1 MKKSWV
7 GFEKAG
13 RESNTL
19 NCIIDASVVLKWVL
33 PDEIY
38 QENADKLK
46 HNFLSGEIQLFAP
59 SFITQETANAL
70 WIAVKQRR
78 IQQTDAQE
86 ALKFLQN
93 IQLRL
98 YELNWTDVSQSLAIA
113 CKIDIAIYDAAYLF
127 LCDKIGAELITAD
140 NKLFEKAEE
149 HYKVTHIKDYLVDF

>member
-1 MKKSWV
+1 M
-7 GFEKAG
+7 F
-13 RESNTL
+13 
-19 NCIIDASVVLKWVL
+19 
-33 PDEIY
+33 

-46 HNFLSGEIQLFAP
+46 HNFLRGEIQLFAP

-93 IQLRL
+93 TQLRL
-98 YELNWTDVSQSLAIA
+98 YELNWTDVSLSLAIA
-113 CKIDIAIYDAAYLF
+113 CKIDIAIYDASYLF

-140 NKLFEKAEE
+140 NKLFEKAKE
-149 HYKVTHIKDYLVDF
+149 HFKVTHIKDYLVDF